1 MLPTTWNNRNNF
13 YSFIAALI
21 NYMQNWYKEVF
32 SQKHFIHQK
41 TFLKKHLEAA
51 LNFQYLCKLL
61 FHCENSYEQSA
72 LGGMHL

>member
-1 MLPTTWNNRNNF
+1 
-13 YSFIAALI
+13 
-21 NYMQNWYKEVF
+21 MQNWYKEVF